1 MSTKYRV
8 IIHKASL
15 IVALVLPRLDYCNS
29 MLYGLPAYLLRRLQS
44 VLNAAARLI
53 FRIRRSEYI
62 SPALISLHW
71 LRVPECISFKL
82 ALLTYRSIRGTAPRY
97 LQSCFSHHLAVS
109 HVRLSTVGKR
119 AFSVSG
125 ATVWND
131 LPPRVTS
138 APSLVI
144 FRQRLKLFLF
154 SQCYADTVSYTHLTL
169 PTIYSV

>member
-29 MLYGLPAYLLRRLQS
+29 VLYGLTAYVIQRFQS
-44 VLNAAARLI
+44 VQNAAAN
-53 FRIRRSEYI
+53 FRIWHSEYI
-62 SPALISLHW
+62 TPTLISLHW

-154 SQCYADTVSYTHLTL
+154 SQCYADIHT
-169 PTIYSV
+169 